1 MVASCAALRAAA
13 RLVLTFSPEAGTLFA
28 EGFGE
33 VTSECVSAEKEVLLI
48 TFFFSHPAG
57 RTGTICHLRR
67 FGSEAYRR
75 RLCSGLW
82 LFLRSGPE
90 RRIWNSC
97 TGHHLLRCM
106 SVPLASTCRG
116 SRAYLTPVASC
127 GTLSSANSTFAS
139 SWRDRISVPG
149 SKRLSSLLFFPA
161 QAHRS
166 PDVYQAPP
174 PWFQGKGYRRFSNCC
189 CNSLCSGSAT
199 ASVRP

>member
-1 MVASCAALRAAA
+1 MVASCAALRADK
-13 RLVLTFSPEAGTLFA
+13 LLLLTFPPEVGILFA

-33 VTSECVSAEKEVLLI
+33 VTSECVSAEKGVLLI
-48 TFFFSHPAG
+48 TFFFAHPAG

-67 FGSEAYRR
+67 SESEASRH

-90 RRIWNSC
+90 RRIWNNC

-106 SVPLASTCRG
+106 SVPLASTSRG
-116 SRAYLTPVASC
+116 RRAYLTPVASC

-149 SKRLSSLLFFPA
+149 SKRSSSLLFFPT
-161 QAHRS
+161 QSHRS

-174 PWFQGKGYRRFSNCC
+174 PQFQGKGYRCFSNCR
-189 CNSLCSGSAT
+189 CNSL
-199 ASVRP
+199 